1 MLKNITAKL
10 TITAVLFT
18 YLFAPFISQ
27 AGVFNPNHIISDYE
41 FTDYKSM
48 TFDDIYNFLK
58 KKNSYLARFVD
69 PQSRMLAAQI
79 IYDNS
84 QLYRINPKVLL
95 VTLQKEQ
102 SLITDPNPDQDQL
115 DWATGYG
122 ICDSCSKKDPKLQ
135 KYKGFTNQVDY
146 AASAFRLFYNNPY
159 KYGFSVGKTYTI
171 DGQRV
176 TVANR
181 ATHALYVYTP
191 HIQGNKNFY
200 KIWQDWF
207 TQNYPD
213 GSILQNI
220 STGGIYLIQNGTKR
234 PFTSKAAFLSRYS
247 FDKVIKVSP
256 ETLDSYP
263 DGVPIKYA
271 QYSLVRSPRGTVYL
285 IVDDMKRGIA
295 SREVFRKIGFNPEEI
310 IDLPQ
315 EEIDSIPEGPPI
327 TIKSIYPMGALLQD
341 KTTGGVWYVKDGVKH
356 PIWSKELMNTNFP
369 NYRIIPT
376 DPEELDQYAKGS
388 PVKFKD
394 GEIVKSRTKPTV
406 YFISNGYK
414 RPIASVKDFE
424 KLGFKWENIIT
435 TDDKSLSLHPT
446 GEVLRAEN

>member
-1 MLKNITAKL
+1 MFK
-10 TITAVLFT
+10 TINKIILYIFIFYTLF
-18 YLFAPFISQ
+18 YPFSSQ
-27 AGVFNPNHIISDYE
+27 AGVFNPNLIISDYE
-41 FTDYKSM
+41 FTDYNSM
-48 TFDDIYNFLK
+48 TLDDIYNFLK
-58 KKNSYLARFVD
+58 KKNSYLTNFVD

-79 IYDNS
+79 IYDNA
-84 QLYRINPKVLL
+84 QLYRINPKVLI

-102 SLITDPNPDQDQL
+102 SLITDRTPTQDQL
-115 DWATGYG
+115 NWATGYG
-122 ICDSCSKKDPKLQ
+122 VCDSCSKSDPKIQ

-159 KYGFSVGKTYTI
+159 RYGFKVGKTYYI
-171 DGQRV
+171 DGKRV
-176 TVANR
+176 TISNR
-181 ATHALYVYTP
+181 ATHALYIYTP
-191 HIQGNKNFY
+191 HIHGNKNFY

-234 PFTSKAAFLSRYS
+234 PFTSKVAFLSRYG

-271 QYSLVRSPRGTVYL
+271 QYSLIRSPKGTVYL
-285 IVDDMKRGIA
+285 IVDDKKRGIV

-315 EEIDSIPEGPPI
+315 KEIDSIPEGPPI
-327 TIKSIYPMGALLQD
+327 TLESAYPTGALLQD
-341 KTTGGVWYVKDGVKH
+341 KTTGGVWYVKDGIRQ
-356 PIWSKELMNTNFP
+356 PIWSREILKANFQNMQITP
-369 NYRIIPT
+369 ASPSDIEKYK
-376 DPEELDQYAKGS
+376 KGL
-388 PVKFKD
+388 PVRFKD
-394 GEIVKSRTKPTV
+394 GEIVKSKNSPTI

-414 RPIASVKDFE
+414 RPIASAKDFE
-424 KLGFKWENIIT
+424 KLGLKWENIIT
-435 TDDKSLSLHPT
+435 TDERSLSLHPT
-446 GEVLRAEN
+446 GEVLRSEN